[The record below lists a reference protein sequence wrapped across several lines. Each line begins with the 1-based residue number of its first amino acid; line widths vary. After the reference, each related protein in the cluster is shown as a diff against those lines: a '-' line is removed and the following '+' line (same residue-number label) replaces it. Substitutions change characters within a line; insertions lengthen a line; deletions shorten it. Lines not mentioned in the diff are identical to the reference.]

1 MSETT
6 TATILVPG
14 QPVLSA
20 VNAKGPALKYGA
32 GTYERDGVVRASLVG
47 SLENK
52 SGVRGWILSEGCLIL
67 MNTLSTC
74 SNSWKHTYA

>member
-14 QPVLSA
+14 QPVLGA
-20 VNAKGPALKYGA
+20 VNTKGPALKYGA

-52 SGVRGWILSEGCLIL
+52 SGVRGR
-67 MNTLSTC
+67 TLSGATSSLFLMC
-74 SNSWKHTYA
+74 SCNLKHT